1 MAFVTKMFIV
11 SVTYN
16 FQLQFS
22 ERYFHNRYSYSV
34 KNENMDLQAFV
45 ANLLDFVYDHIK
57 TQKMWVEAVRKDAYL
72 PELPCDHV
80 KTQLKCE
87 NVAKRKGWAFS
98 FVPDQ
103 LKNWFELIVLGF

>member
-1 MAFVTKMFIV
+1 
-11 SVTYN
+11 
-16 FQLQFS
+16 
-22 ERYFHNRYSYSV
+22 
-34 KNENMDLQAFV
+34 MDLQAFV

-98 FVPDQ
+98 FVTDQ
-103 LKNWFELIVLGF
+103 LKTEVVPQGTAKMSMVSRIYN